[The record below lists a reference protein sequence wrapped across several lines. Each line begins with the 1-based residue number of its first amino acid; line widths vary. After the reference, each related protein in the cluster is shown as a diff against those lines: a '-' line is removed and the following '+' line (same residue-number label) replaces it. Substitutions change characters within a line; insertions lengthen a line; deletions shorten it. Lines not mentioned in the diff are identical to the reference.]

1 MLGYRVAMKQASRS
15 GQGGPARVK
24 VTAGTEDDLPA
35 IVGILNYT
43 AANSIARFETRPASV
58 AERRDWFGQFSATG
72 PHRLV
77 VARGGDQEV
86 LGYACSQRYRDHEAF
101 RETVEVSIAL
111 DAGSRGQGAGTALY
125 RALFDSLA
133 LEPSA
138 HVALAGIA
146 LPNDA
151 SVALHRKYGFTEVGT
166 FREYAIKNGQYIS
179 SVWMQRFCHPAPP
192 PPQQP
197 VP

>member
-1 MLGYRVAMKQASRS
+1 MEQPS
-15 GQGGPARVK
+15 GSGWGGPAEVK
-24 VTAGTEDDLPA
+24 ITAGTEDDLPA
-35 IVGILNYT
+35 IVGILNYS
-43 AANSIARFETRPASV
+43 AANSMAHFDTRPVSV
-58 AERRDWFGQFSATG
+58 AERRDWFGQFSPTG
-72 PHRLV
+72 PYRLL
-77 VARGGDQEV
+77 VARGGDEV

-111 DAGSRGQGAGTALY
+111 DVSSRGRGVGTALY
-125 RALFDSLA
+125 RALSDSLA
-133 LEPSA
+133 LEPSI

-151 SVALHRKYGFTEVGT
+151 SVALHRKFGFTEVGT

-179 SVWMQRFCHPAPP
+179 SVWMQRVYRPAPP
-192 PPQQP
+192 PRQQP